1 MICKTTEAT
10 LKDLRG
16 LDLSTYP
23 IAEIENLIRQ
33 LKSFPLIITNFHTGK
48 IIYRVRP
55 NEGHDSFSLVKDLS
69 YKPQQYNTSYQRAS
83 SPKKTMF
90 YGSVIPAANE
100 QSEIDVGRV
109 IAAAE
114 GSKMFRKKSI
124 VEGKEIVTFGM

>member
-1 MICKTTEAT
+1 
-10 LKDLRG
+10 
-16 LDLSTYP
+16 
-23 IAEIENLIRQ
+23 
-33 LKSFPLIITNFHTGK
+33 
-48 IIYRVRP
+48 
-55 NEGHDSFSLVKDLS
+55 
-69 YKPQQYNTSYQRAS
+69 
-83 SPKKTMF
+83 MF